1 MKLDA
6 AYVKRIADA
15 TGFDAVQLEKVIR
28 LRQLLIE
35 FRKHPF
41 LRDRL
46 VLKGGT
52 AVNLFYLELSRL
64 SVDIDLN
71 YIGQLDREEMQGER
85 PEIVKATE
93 QITKALGYKVQ
104 RSADDYALNEWF
116 LTYQN
121 HAGSFDQI
129 QIEINFLMRA
139 CALAPQLRQAMPI
152 GDEPACEFP
161 VLAIE
166 ELFAGKIRAMIDR
179 QHPRDLYDLFRFR
192 KAPLSYD
199 SELMCKLAV
208 LFGSTLN
215 RDLRSYSMSRFADID
230 EEAIKRLLYPLLK
243 AGDRPTGA
251 EMFAVTKPMLEGVL
265 DHGREGNFLEG
276 MAAGKY
282 QPELLFPQDAAI
294 VGRIRS
300 HPALLWKAENVRQ
313 YLSKQKLSK

>member
-6 AYVKRIADA
+6 AYVKRIADG

-35 FRKHPF
+35 FRRHPF
-41 LRDRL
+41 LRERL

-52 AVNLFYLELSRL
+52 AVNLFYLELARL

-71 YIGQLDREEMQGER
+71 YIGQLDREDMQRER
-85 PEIVKATE
+85 PEIVKAAE
-93 QITKALGYKVQ
+93 QISEALGYKVQ

-121 HAGSFDQI
+121 HASSFDQI
-129 QIEINFLMRA
+129 QIEINFLMRS
-139 CALAPQLRQAMPI
+139 CALLPQLRQAIPI

-166 ELFAGKIRAMIDR
+166 EVFAGKIRAMIDR
-179 QHPRDLYDLFRFR
+179 KHPRDLYDLFRFR
-192 KAPLSYD
+192 KADLTYD
-199 SELMCKLAV
+199 SEVMRKLAV

-215 RDLRSYSMSRFADID
+215 RDLRSYSMSRFGDID

-243 AGDRPTGA
+243 AEDRPTGA
-251 EMFAVTKPMLEGVL
+251 EMFAVAMPILEGVL
-265 DHGREGNFLEG
+265 DHRREANFLEA
-276 MAAGKY
+276 MAEGKY
-282 QPELLFPQDAAI
+282 QPELLFSKHAAI
-294 VGRIRS
+294 VGRIRN

-313 YLSKQKLSK
+313 YLSKRKLS

>member
-1 MKLDA
+1 VKLDA
-6 AYVKRIADA
+6 AYLKRIADA
-15 TGFDAVQLEKVIR
+15 TAFDAVQLEKVIR

-35 FRKHPF
+35 FHKHPF
-41 LRDRL
+41 LRERL

-71 YIGQLDREEMQGER
+71 YIGQLDREEMQRER
-85 PEIVKATE
+85 PEIVKATD

-104 RSADDYALNEWF
+104 KSADDYALNEWF

-121 HAGSFDQI
+121 HAGSSDQI

-192 KAPLSYD
+192 TAPLSYD
-199 SELMCKLAV
+199 SELMRKLAV
-208 LFGSTLN
+208 LLGSTLN
-215 RDLRSYSMSRFADID
+215 RDLRSYNMSRFADID
-230 EEAIKRLLYPLLK
+230 EQAIKRLLYPLLK
-243 AGDRPTGA
+243 AGDRPPGA
-251 EMFAVTKPMLEGVL
+251 EMFAVAKPILEGVL
-265 DHGREGNFLEG
+265 DHGREANFLAA

-282 QPELLFPQDAAI
+282 QPELLFPKDAGI
-294 VGRIRS
+294 VDRIRR
-300 HPALLWKAENVRQ
+300 HPALLWKAENVR
-313 YLSKQKLSK
+313 

>member
-1 MKLDA
+1 VKLDA

-15 TGFDAVQLEKVIR
+15 SGFDAVQLEKVIR

-41 LRDRL
+41 LRQRL

-52 AVNLFYLELSRL
+52 AVNVFYLELARL

-71 YIGQLDREEMQGER
+71 YIGQLDREEMQRER
-85 PEIVKATE
+85 PEIVKAVE
-93 QITKALGYKVQ
+93 QICKALGYKLQ
-104 RSADDYALNEWF
+104 RGADDYALTEWF

-121 HAGSFDQI
+121 HGGTSDQI
-129 QIEINFLMRA
+129 QIEINFLMRV
-139 CALAPQLRQAMPI
+139 CALPPQLWKALPI
-152 GDEPACEFP
+152 GDEVPCEFA

-192 KAPLSYD
+192 KANLSYD
-199 SELMCKLAV
+199 SELMRKLAV

-215 RDLRSYSMSRFADID
+215 RDFRSYNMSRFAGID

-243 AGDRPTGA
+243 AGDRPTGP
-251 EMFAVTKPMLEGVL
+251 EMFAVAKPILEGVL
-265 DHGREGNFLEG
+265 DHRREANFLEA

-282 QPELLFPQDAAI
+282 QPELLFPKDDAIAN
-294 VGRIRS
+294 RIRR

-313 YLSKQKLSK
+313 HLSKQKLS

>member
-1 MKLDA
+1 VKLDA

-15 TGFDAVQLEKVIR
+15 TGFDPVQLEKVIR

-41 LRDRL
+41 LRERL

-52 AVNLFYLELSRL
+52 AVNLFYLELARL

-71 YIGQLDREEMQGER
+71 YIGQLGREEMQRER

-93 QITKALGYKVQ
+93 QVTKALGYKVQ

-116 LTYQN
+116 LSYQN
-121 HAGSFDQI
+121 HAGGFDQI

-139 CALAPQLRQAMPI
+139 RALAPQLRQATPI
-152 GDEPACEFP
+152 GDEAACEFP

-179 QHPRDLYDLFRFR
+179 KHPRDLYDLFRFR
-192 KAPLSYD
+192 KANLSYD
-199 SELMCKLAV
+199 SEVMSKLAV
-208 LFGSTLN
+208 LFGTTLN
-215 RDLRSYSMSRFADID
+215 RDLRSYNLSRFADID

-243 AGDRPTGA
+243 AGDRPTGS
-251 EMFAVTKPMLEGVL
+251 EMFAVAKPILEGVL
-265 DHGREGNFLEG
+265 DHKQENNFLEA

-282 QPELLFPQDAAI
+282 QPELLFPKDAGI
-294 VGRIRS
+294 VNRIRS
-300 HPALLWKAENVRQ
+300 HPALLWKVENVRQ
-313 YLSKQKLSK
+313 YLSKEKSS

>member
-41 LRDRL
+41 LRERL

-52 AVNLFYLELSRL
+52 AVNLFYLELARL

-71 YIGQLDREEMQGER
+71 YIGQLDRGEMQRER

-93 QITKALGYKVQ
+93 QVAKALEYKVQ
-104 RSADDYALNEWF
+104 KSADDYALNEWF
-116 LTYQN
+116 LSYQN
-121 HAGSFDQI
+121 HDGGSDQI

-139 CALAPQLRQAMPI
+139 CALAPQLRQAIPI
-152 GDEPACEFP
+152 GEESPFEFP

-179 QHPRDLYDLFRFR
+179 KHPRDLYDLFRFR
-192 KAPLSYD
+192 KAGLRYD
-199 SELMCKLAV
+199 SELMRKLAV
-208 LFGSTLN
+208 LLGSTLN
-215 RDLRSYSMSRFADID
+215 RDLRSYNMSRFADID

-251 EMFAVTKPMLEGVL
+251 EMFAVAKPILEGVL
-265 DHGREGNFLEG
+265 DHGREGNFLEA
-276 MAAGKY
+276 MATGKY
-282 QPELLFPQDAAI
+282 QPELLFSKDAAI
-294 VGRIRS
+294 VSRIRN
-300 HPALLWKAENVRQ
+300 HPALIWKAENVRL
-313 YLSKQKLSK
+313 YLSKQNFS

>member
-6 AYVKRIADA
+6 AYVKRIADT

-41 LRDRL
+41 LRERL

-52 AVNLFYLELSRL
+52 AVNLFYLELPRL

-71 YIGQLDREEMQGER
+71 YIGQLNRDEMQRER
-85 PEIVKATE
+85 PEVVKATE
-93 QITKALGYKVQ
+93 QISLGLGYKLQ
-104 RSADDYALNEWF
+104 RGADDYALTEWF

-139 CALAPQLRQAMPI
+139 CALAPQLRQAMQI
-152 GDEPACEFP
+152 GDEPACEFL

-192 KAPLSYD
+192 KANLNYD
-199 SELMCKLAV
+199 SEVMCKLAV

-215 RDLRSYSMSRFADID
+215 RDLRTYNMSRFADID
-230 EEAIKRLLYPLLK
+230 DEAIKRLLYPLLK

-251 EMFAVTKPMLEGVL
+251 EMFAVAKPILEGVL
-265 DHGREGNFLEG
+265 DHPREANFLEA

-282 QPELLFPQDAAI
+282 QPELLFPKDPGI
-294 VGRIRS
+294 VNRIRS
-300 HPALLWKAENVRQ
+300 HPALLWKTENVRL
-313 YLSKQKLSK
+313 YLSKQNFS

>member
-6 AYVKRIADA
+6 TYVQRIADT

-35 FRKHPF
+35 LRKHPF
-41 LRDRL
+41 LRERL
-46 VLKGGT
+46 ILKGGT
-52 AVNLFYLELSRL
+52 AVNLFYLELARL

-71 YIGQLDREEMQGER
+71 YIGQLDREEMQRER
-85 PEIVKATE
+85 PEIAKATE

-104 RSADDYALNEWF
+104 RGAEDYALAEWF

-139 CALAPQLRQAMPI
+139 SALAPQLRQAISI
-152 GDEPACEFP
+152 GDEAACEFP

-192 KAPLSYD
+192 KANLSYD
-199 SELMCKLAV
+199 SDVMRKLAV

-215 RDLRSYSMSRFADID
+215 RDLRSYNVSRFADVD

-243 AGDRPTGA
+243 AGDRPTEG
-251 EMFAVTKPMLEGVL
+251 EMFAVAKPILEGVL
-265 DHGREGNFLEG
+265 DHRREANFLEA

-282 QPELLFPQDAAI
+282 QPELLFPKDAGI
-294 VGRIRS
+294 VDRIRR
-300 HPALLWKAENVRQ
+300 HPALLWKSENVRQ
-313 YLSKQKLSK
+313 YLSKQKLS

>member
-1 MKLDA
+1 
-6 AYVKRIADA
+6 
-15 TGFDAVQLEKVIR
+15 
-28 LRQLLIE
+28 
-35 FRKHPF
+35 
-41 LRDRL
+41 L

-52 AVNLFYLELSRL
+52 AVNLFYLALPRL

-71 YIGQLDREEMQGER
+71 YIGQLDSEEMQRER
-85 PEIVKATE
+85 PEVIKAIE
-93 QITKALGYKVQ
+93 QVTKALEYKVQ

-139 CALAPQLRQAMPI
+139 CALPPQLRQAISI
-152 GDEPACEFP
+152 GDEAACQFP
-161 VLAIE
+161 ILAIE

-192 KAPLSYD
+192 KANLSYD
-199 SELMCKLAV
+199 SEVMRKLAV
-208 LFGSTLN
+208 LFSSTLN
-215 RDLRSYSMSRFADID
+215 RDLRSYNMSRFADID

-243 AGDRPTGA
+243 AGDRPIGA
-251 EMFAVTKPMLEGVL
+251 VMFAVAKPILDGVL
-265 DHGREGNFLEG
+265 DHSRETNFLEA

-282 QPELLFPQDAAI
+282 QPELLFPKDDGI
-294 VGRIRS
+294 VNRIRL

-313 YLSKQKLSK
+313 YLAQQKLS

>member
-35 FRKHPF
+35 FRKHSF
-41 LRDRL
+41 LRERL

-52 AVNLFYLELSRL
+52 AVNLFYLDLARL

-71 YIGQLDREEMQGER
+71 YIGQLDREEMQRER
-85 PEIVKATE
+85 PDIVKATE
-93 QITKALGYKVQ
+93 QITNALEYKLQ
-104 RSADDYALNEWF
+104 RGAEDYALNEWF
-116 LTYQN
+116 LGYQN
-121 HAGSFDQI
+121 HIGSTDQI

-139 CALAPQLRQAMPI
+139 CALPPQLRQAIPI

-166 ELFAGKIRAMIDR
+166 EVFAGKIRAMIDR
-179 QHPRDLYDLFRFR
+179 KHPRDLYDLFRFR
-192 KAPLSYD
+192 KVNLSYD
-199 SELMCKLAV
+199 SEVMRKLAV

-230 EEAIKRLLYPLLK
+230 EAAIKRLLYPLLK

-251 EMFAVTKPMLEGVL
+251 EMFALAKPILEGVL
-265 DHGREGNFLEG
+265 DHRREATFLEA

-282 QPELLFPQDAAI
+282 QPELLFPKDDGI
-294 VGRIRS
+294 VNRIRS
-300 HPALLWKAENVRQ
+300 HPALLWKADNVRQ
-313 YLSKQKLSK
+313 YLSKQKLS